1 MFYLIKKLFLS
12 FTLFSN
18 LISQIIYCVIHRC
31 LYSLFIYTFF
41 VLLYQFWRDCIF
53 KVTWCNQFKFSVF
66 GNIKRVFRWFA
77 FIQANIFLKL
87 KRILTEINISWVK
100 SWRARPT
107 PSCVNLTQ
115 IVGRFDMW
123 VTPKTNTPS
132 FCLILK
138 LSNAPDGLCSVYII

>member
-87 KRILTEINISWVK
+87 KRILTKINISWVK
-100 SWRARPT
+100 SWRARPAKVLGCEVANINALFCWMNHHCWMWLL
-107 PSCVNLTQ
+107 SD
-115 IVGRFDMW
+115 IVAWD
-123 VTPKTNTPS
+123 S
-132 FCLILK
+132 F
-138 LSNAPDGLCSVYII
+138 